1 MNIHFKHIL
10 LFLVF
15 TLLGCSIAIGQTRIS
30 EKFENKSLNDVLE
43 YLAKSYKIKFAY
55 DNSLVSSVKVTG
67 DFQNKPIDEV
77 LNTILKDTNLEM
89 LFINDVYII
98 KTKATPPKSES
109 KVVTVKPIKYKVV
122 GVVKEQGS
130 GETLPYATISIANSQ
145 NGTSTN
151 TDGFFSIISDKRDSL
166 TLNVSY
172 LGFQP
177 FQIKVAP
184 QAGSEIITLE
194 LSRNTN
200 EIAEVVVAKPQQEA
214 LAAVESGGGTIQW
227 NSKKNSDPPSF
238 SNLDIAAPLQLLPG
252 VDGTTETLSGLIVRH
267 SPADKNLFVYDGFTI
282 YHIDHFF
289 GAFSSLNA
297 KAIKDIR
304 ITRGGFDSRWGGRAS
319 SVIEITGKTGNEN
332 NLVVDIGT
340 DQLSSDIEIDGPI
353 GKKTTFVFAAR
364 RSFTDMYHS
373 DLYYNLLESAKEDMS
388 ASNNTPASL
397 KVDPDLPNYY
407 FYDMNA
413 KLSFKPNSKD
423 VVSISGYKGYDNM
436 SLNDIK
442 TLTGVIEN
450 SHWGNQGAGLR
461 WSRQWNSNYYH
472 CFTVG
477 LSNYNLDFEHE
488 DFRYK
493 KRILSNVYDTI
504 THTNLTNNKIEDFSI
519 GFNNELKLGRSN
531 TLEFGINNNAVNI
544 DSKDAISAYSFGN
557 KIIDTT
563 RIYDNRVNNFTF
575 WAQNNLSI
583 GAIETF
589 RFGGRLT
596 YNDLIKKYYFE
607 PRAQFILRLSD
618 RFSVKFMGGLY
629 YQFINKIL
637 TYSSGGYRNV
647 WKVSDDKQFPVVKSI
662 HYISG
667 FTWNMGGGFSI
678 DLEAYKKNT
687 QGISFEQQ
695 ILKKNASDK
704 VVQTRRILTI
714 NNQTIGLDVLL
725 KKNWTKG
732 QSWISYSLSKTRNK
746 SENLNDGDSYPA
758 QDDHLNE
765 LKVVNVINLKHWC
778 FTVDWI
784 YGTGKPWDYVP
795 FVSNTI
801 QVSST
806 YEKNSYQLDAYHRLD
821 LAISY
826 NLKITRADFKIGV
839 KFFNLYNRDNVLSK
853 PYQLSDPFTL
863 ASPLVYNEI
872 PGMGFTTSVFINLR
886 F

>member
-1 MNIHFKHIL
+1 MSVKRISF
-10 LFLVF
+10 
-15 TLLGCSIAIGQTRIS
+15 IAILFILFGCKISFAQTRIS
-30 EKFENKSLNDVLE
+30 EKFENKPLSEVLE

-55 DNSLVSSVKVTG
+55 DNSLVSSITING
-67 DFQNKPIDEV
+67 DFHNKPIDEV
-77 LNTILKDTNLEM
+77 LNIILKDTNLEM

-98 KTKATPPKSES
+98 KTKPTPPKPEP
-109 KVVTVKPIKYKVV
+109 KVVSVKPIKFKVV

-151 TDGFFSIISDKRDSL
+151 TDGYFSIISDKKDSL
-166 TLNVSY
+166 MLNVSY

-184 QAGSEIITLE
+184 QASSEIITLE
-194 LSRNTN
+194 LSRNSN
-200 EIAEVVVAKPQQEA
+200 EIVEVVVAKPQQEA
-214 LAAVESGGGTIQW
+214 LAAVESSGGTIQW

-252 VDGTTETLSGLIVRH
+252 VDGTTETLSGLLVRH
-267 SPADKNLFVYDGFTI
+267 SPADKNLFVYDGFTV

-289 GAFSSLNA
+289 GAFSSFNA

-332 NLVVDIGT
+332 NLVVDIGA

-388 ASNNTPASL
+388 ATNNTPVSL
-397 KVDPDLPNYY
+397 SVDPDLPSYY

-413 KLSFKPNSKD
+413 KISLKPNSKD
-423 VVSISGYKGYDNM
+423 VISISGYRGYDNM
-436 SLNDIK
+436 SLDDPK
-442 TLTGVIEN
+442 TLSGVTEN
-450 SHWGNQGAGLR
+450 SNWGNQGVGLR

-472 CFTVG
+472 FLTVG
-477 LSNYNLDFEHE
+477 LSNYNLDFEH
-488 DFRYK
+488 DDYRLR
-493 KRILSNVYDTI
+493 KRIHSNAYDTI
-504 THTNLTNNKIEDFSI
+504 THSNLTNNDIEDFSV
-519 GFNNELKLGRSN
+519 GLNNELKLGRLN
-531 TLEFGINNNAVNI
+531 TLEFGINTNSVNI
-544 DSKDAISAYSFGN
+544 DSKDAISAYSFSN
-557 KIIDTT
+557 RIIDTS
-563 RIYDNRVNNFTF
+563 RVYDNKVNNYTL
-575 WAQNNLSI
+575 WVQNNLSV
-583 GAIETF
+583 GAIESF

-596 YNDLIKKYYFE
+596 YNDLIKKYYLE
-607 PRAQFILRLSD
+607 PRAQFLLRISD
-618 RFSVKFMGGLY
+618 DFSVKFMGGLY
-629 YQFINKIL
+629 YQFVNKIL

-647 WKVSDDKQFPVVKSI
+647 WKVSDDRQFPVVKSV

-667 FTWNMGGGFSI
+667 FTWSMGSGFSI
-678 DLEAYKKNT
+678 DLEAYRKNT

-695 ILKKNASDK
+695 LLRKNASDK
-704 VVQTRRILTI
+704 VVQTRKIITI
-714 NNQTIGLDVLL
+714 DNHSIGLDILL
-725 KKNWTKG
+725 KKNWSKG
-732 QSWISYSLSKTRNK
+732 QSWISYSLSKTMNK
-746 SENLNDGDSYPA
+746 SKDINAGDTYPA

-765 LKVVNVINLKHWC
+765 LKVVHAINLNRWN
-778 FTVDWI
+778 FTIDWI

-801 QVSST
+801 QVSPE
-806 YEKNSYQLDAYHRLD
+806 YDKNSYQLDAYHRLD

-826 NLKITRADFKIGV
+826 NAKITQADFRIGI
-839 KFFNLYNRDNVLSK
+839 KFFNLYNRNNVLSK
-853 PYQLSDPFTL
+853 PYQISDPFTL
-863 ASPLVYNEI
+863 TSPLVYNEI
-872 PGMGFTTSVFINLR
+872 PGMGFTTSIFLNLR